1 MLGRLITTIVCLV
14 LLAFFAGFNLDNK
27 CNVNL
32 LFHTFQN
39 VPVFFTII
47 TSFVVGIVFTIPFAF
62 IRRGKSGKKDR
73 LEKIKDK
80 NRKSAA
86 ENSAKP
92 SSKTSESSS
101 GAESNGK
108 TEANIIYDETENPDL
123 NSDLKKEGNQKEGK
137 SE

>member
-14 LLAFFAGFNLDNK
+14 LLSFFAGFNLDNK

-62 IRRGKSGKKDR
+62 IRRGKPGKKDR

-92 SSKTSESSS
+92 SSKTSESYS
-101 GAESNGK
+101 GTESNGK
-108 TEANIIYDETENPDL
+108 TEANIIYDETENPDFS
-123 NSDLKKEGNQKEGK
+123 SDLKKEGNQKEGK

>member
-14 LLAFFAGFNLDNK
+14 LLSFFAGFNLDNK

-62 IRRGKSGKKDR
+62 IRRGKPGKKDR

-80 NRKSAA
+80 NRRAASENFMKS
-86 ENSAKP
+86 P
-92 SSKTSESSS
+92 SKSELSKTEN
-101 GAESNGK
+101 EK
-108 TEANIIYDETENPDL
+108 TETDGTNVTSLKTENPDFS
-123 NSDLKKEGNQKEGK
+123 SDLKKEGKQKEG
-137 SE
+137 EPE

>member
-14 LLAFFAGFNLDNK
+14 LLSFFAGFNLDNK

-73 LEKIKDK
+73 LEKIKEK
-80 NRKSAA
+80 NRSSASENFMKS
-86 ENSAKP
+86 P
-92 SSKTSESSS
+92 SKSELSKTEN
-101 GAESNGK
+101 EK
-108 TEANIIYDETENPDL
+108 TETDGTNVTSLKTENPDFS
-123 NSDLKKEGNQKEGK
+123 SDLKKEGNQKEGK
-137 SE
+137 PE

>member
-62 IRRGKSGKKDR
+62 IRRGKPGKKDKS
-73 LEKIKDK
+73 EKIKGK

-92 SSKTSESSS
+92 SSENEP
-101 GAESNGK
+101 AEKNG
-108 TEANIIYDETENPDL
+108 ANIIYDEAEKPGL
-123 NSDLKKEGNQKEGK
+123 KSDLKKEGNQKEGNP
-137 SE
+137 E